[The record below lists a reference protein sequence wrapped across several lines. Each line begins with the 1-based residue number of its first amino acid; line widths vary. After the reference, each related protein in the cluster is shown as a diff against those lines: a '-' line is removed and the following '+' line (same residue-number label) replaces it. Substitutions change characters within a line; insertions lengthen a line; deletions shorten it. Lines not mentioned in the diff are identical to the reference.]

1 MSQYEVNMKYNIPR
15 GTFDILPQTSYK
27 WQFVMDSFRKIAAS
41 FGYREIT
48 TPIFE
53 SADLFERS
61 SGESSDVVQKEM
73 YRFTDRKGR
82 EFALR
87 PEGTAPVVRSYVENH
102 LDVLSSRTKLFYIGP
117 MFRYDRPQAGR
128 FRQFYQYG
136 IEAIG
141 SNNPYYDAEVI
152 ALEMLWLNSLG
163 LQNIRLELNSVGCP
177 TCSAAYDE
185 ALRDFYRPKLPQLCP
200 DCQKRFEQKPRRL
213 LDCKVASCKALRQG
227 APSQLDYLDQ
237 PCAEHFAQVQ
247 AHLNAMNIPFTLN
260 PGIVRGLD
268 YYTHTAF
275 EFIYEGL
282 GAQNSLAGGGRYNG
296 LIEQIGGKS
305 IPAIGFA
312 GGFERLLLAL
322 ENEQIDFAI
331 CPKPQVYLICLGETA
346 RTAILPY
353 LNSLRLLGIAIDFD
367 PDKSSLKA
375 QFKTAD
381 TVGARFALI
390 VGDSEIEA
398 KQLNLK
404 DLQSGMQI
412 TLPLDNGKALQQ
424 FLAQNK

>member
-1 MSQYEVNMKYNIPR
+1 MKYSIPR
-15 GTFDILPQTSYK
+15 GTFDILPENSYK
-27 WQFVMDSFRKIAAS
+27 WQFVMDSFRKIAVS
-41 FGYREIT
+41 FGYKEIC

-102 LDVLSSRTKLFYIGP
+102 MDVLSSRIKLFYIGP

-128 FRQFYQYG
+128 YRQFYQYG

-177 TCSAAYDE
+177 DCSVSYDN
-185 ALRDFYRPKLPQLCP
+185 ALREFFLPLLPQLCP
-200 DCQKRFEQKPRRL
+200 DCNKRFELKPRRL
-213 LDCKVASCKALRQG
+213 LDCKVPSCKALRCG
-227 APSQLDYLDQ
+227 APSQLDYLDLS
-237 PCAEHFAQVQ
+237 CKEHFDQVQ
-247 AHLNAMNIPFTLN
+247 THLRAMCIPFTIN

-322 ENEQIDFAI
+322 ENEHKDFAVN
-331 CPKPQVYLICLGETA
+331 PKPEVYLICLGEAA
-346 RTAILPY
+346 RLAITPY
-353 LNSLRLLGIAIDFD
+353 LNNLRLLGIAVDYD
-367 PDKSSLKA
+367 PDKNSMKA

-381 TVGARFALI
+381 TVGAKFALI
-390 VGDSEIEA
+390 IGDSEIEA
-398 KQLNLK
+398 KQVNIK
-404 DLQSGMQI
+404 DLHSGMQI
-412 TLPLDNGKALQQ
+412 TLPLDNGQALLQ
-424 FLAQNK
+424 FLRK